1 MKKLWSGGPV
11 YKDDPVF
18 KITTDSVLLA
28 AFASRDNIEHCMDL
42 GCGGGLL
49 SVILHARC
57 PEAVY
62 DSVDIRQ
69 DAVDVCVEN
78 YDANQLLGD
87 VYCGDVRQYRAMY
100 GPGSYDLVVCNPPYY
115 YNSKPSPD
123 EEKATARNGVLAPA
137 QFTSAAA
144 FLLRKGGDF
153 CLVHKPEFITDIFA
167 AMRLADIEPKIMRFV
182 CHKPDSAPSLVL
194 ISGRKGGRPSLKVL
208 PTLFLATP
216 DGKPSEELKEIYHMK
231 KPKAEEV

>member
-18 KITTDSVLLA
+18 KVTTDSVLLA
-28 AFASRDNIEHCMDL
+28 NFAARDEIEHCMDL

-78 YDANQLLGD
+78 YDANELIGD
-87 VYCGDVRQYRAMY
+87 VFCGDVRQYRGM
-100 GPGSYDLVVCNPPYY
+100 GGQGTYDLVVCNPPYY

-123 EEKATARNGVLAPA
+123 EDKALARSGILAPA

-144 FLLRKGGDF
+144 FLLRKGGEF

-167 AMRLADIEPKIMRFV
+167 AMRLADIEPKTMRFV

-194 ISGRKGGRPSLKVL
+194 IAGRRGARPGLKVL
-208 PTLFLATP
+208 PSLFLATAE
-216 DGKPSEELKEIYHMK
+216 GKPSQELKEIYHMT
-231 KPKAEEV
+231 PKSKEE